1 MPTAVKSRLI
11 DVKIDIPHE
20 TRERLVEVLNQQLA
34 DTADLYSQVKQ
45 AHWNVKGPGF
55 QQVHLLFD
63 DQAELFEEYIDMLA
77 ERVTFLGG
85 AAMGTIRMTAKAST
99 LKEFEPRTAD
109 VLSYVETV
117 RDRVAEYA
125 KSNRK
130 ALHEAN
136 KLGEPTTED
145 LLTEISRGIDKQLY
159 FLESH
164 LH

>member
-1 MPTAVKSRLI
+1 MPTAVKSRLV
-11 DVKIDIPHE
+11 DVKIDIPKDH
-20 TRERLVEVLNQQLA
+20 RERLVEILNQQLA
-34 DTADLYSQVKQ
+34 DNTDLYTQVKQ

-63 DQAELFEEYIDMLA
+63 AQAELFEEYIDMLA

-85 AAMGTIRMTAKAST
+85 TAMGTVRMAAKAST
-99 LKEFEPRTAD
+99 LTEFPTDTHD
-109 VLSYVETV
+109 VLGFVEAV
-117 RDRVAEYA
+117 RDRVAAYA

-130 ALHEAN
+130 ALAEAS
-136 KLGEPTTED
+136 KLDEPTTED
-145 LLTEISRGIDKQLY
+145 LLTEISRGVDKQLY